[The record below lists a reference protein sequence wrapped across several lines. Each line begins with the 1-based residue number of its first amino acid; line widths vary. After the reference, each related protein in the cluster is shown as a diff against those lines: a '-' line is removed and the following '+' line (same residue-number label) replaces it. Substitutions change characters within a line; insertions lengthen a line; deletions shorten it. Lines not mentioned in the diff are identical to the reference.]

1 MNFSSPI
8 LRSSYVILPPPP
20 SSSCLLIPPP
30 PHPPPSSSQIAAK
43 LEAERNDALVI
54 IATRACRR
62 STKAWVNASH
72 AALEAAAGAIPSD
85 LKPTLPCFSGTS
97 PHVCLANNSDH
108 VEMAQETIV
117 TLSDM
122 TVARAEQD
130 AARADLQMAMLMK
143 DPVKITEAQEALQVR
158 NDSFS
163 STSHLALPGSAKHFT
178 LNMEI

>member
-1 MNFSSPI
+1 MCVKYAVDVNPSPHPSFVIPPSSFLLPPP
-8 LRSSYVILPPPP
+8 SSFLLLPPPP
-20 SSSCLLIPPP
+20 
-30 PHPPPSSSQIAAK
+30 SQIAAK
-43 LEAERNDALVI
+43 LEAERNDALVV

-117 TLSDM
+117 TLGDM

-158 NDSFS
+158 NDSVRL
-163 STSHLALPGSAKHFT
+163 H
-178 LNMEI
+178 I